1 MKATVRKILLATI
14 AVASLT
20 AFGGST
26 QASTTGQ
33 TAASEQGWCDIV
45 PTFCQNH
52 CGHGGPTA
60 SQKCGP
66 V

>member
-1 MKATVRKILLATI
+1 MKATVRKFLLASL

-33 TAASEQGWCDIV
+33 TSASEQQGWCDLV
-45 PTFCQNH
+45 PTFCSTH
-52 CGHGGPTA
+52 CGHGGPSA
-60 SQKCGP
+60 QKCP
-66 V
+66 VG